1 MMETRYLT
9 LLFLALLA
17 TPLTAA
23 AHGVDLFAR
32 VEGSNLVG
40 TMRFSDGTPV
50 PLRPVK
56 AFAPDGS
63 LLEETQTDE
72 AGHFIL
78 PIRAPV
84 RHRLV
89 GEAGE
94 GHRGLFTVA
103 ESEIRS
109 VATAAQAAVGTGDAA
124 APPADDVP
132 VSLEMVEAVV
142 SRQLGPLRDQLHTH
156 EEKVRLQD
164 VIGGIGYIFGMLGLY
179 VLLKQRLSRSGDR

>member
-1 MMETRYLT
+1 MELHYRIMLYLV
-9 LLFLALLA
+9 LLSM
-17 TPLTAA
+17 PLIAG

-40 TMRFSDGTPV
+40 TMRFADGTPV
-50 PLRPVK
+50 SLRPVK

-72 AGHFIL
+72 AGHFTL
-78 PIRAPV
+78 PVRELV

-94 GHRGLFTVA
+94 GHRGLFTVS

-109 VATAAQAAVGTGDAA
+109 AVSTGEAATGAADAVAPMGDDA
-124 APPADDVP
+124 P

-142 SRQLGPLRDQLHTH
+142 SRQLGPLRDQLHAH
-156 EEKVRLQD
+156 EKKVRLQD
-164 VIGGIGYIFGMLGLY
+164 VLGGMGYIFGVLGLY
-179 VLLKQRLSRSGDR
+179 VLVKQRLSRGDG